1 MSDADY
7 STAIKFLEKSLKNND
22 INSLKIR
29 LSITKARVYIEAK
42 DYAKAIALLD
52 DIQNDKN
59 ITSQQKN
66 IVDELVSYIS
76 HIK

>member
-1 MSDADY
+1 MANAVY
-7 STAIKFLEKSLKNND
+7 SAAVKFLEKSLKSND

-42 DYAKAIALLD
+42 DYAKAIALLG
-52 DIQNDKN
+52 DIHNDEN

-66 IVDELVSYIS
+66 IVDELMSYVL
-76 HIK
+76 HIQ